1 MGFGFLLFW
10 LYPLLLDKE
19 DRTVK
24 INNMDLLVF
33 LVGFGVFSLYLLGYV
48 LVITNQNKI
57 QDEQDKKDPE
67 LNN

>member
-1 MGFGFLLFW
+1 
-10 LYPLLLDKE
+10 LLLDKE
-19 DRTVK
+19 DQTVK

>member
-19 DRTVK
+19 DQTVK

>member
-1 MGFGFLLFW
+1 
-10 LYPLLLDKE
+10 LLLDKE

>member
-19 DRTVK
+19 DQKVK